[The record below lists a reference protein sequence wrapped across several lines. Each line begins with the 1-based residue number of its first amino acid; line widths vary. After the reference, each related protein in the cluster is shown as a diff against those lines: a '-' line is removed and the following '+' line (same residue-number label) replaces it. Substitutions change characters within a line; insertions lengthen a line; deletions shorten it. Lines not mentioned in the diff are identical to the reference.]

1 MDKIPANIATLIQKL
16 KPVKSLLLKDLG
28 NLIKTQ
34 IKGANI
40 KTKQY
45 NTLSH
50 QPNGK
55 TYN

>member
-16 KPVKSLLLKDLG
+16 KPVKSLLLNDLG

-34 IKGANI
+34 TKGANI

-45 NTLSH
+45 NTLGH
-50 QPNGK
+50 QQNGK

>member
-1 MDKIPANIATLIQKL
+1 MATLIQKL
-16 KPVKSLLLKDLG
+16 KAVKSLLLYDLG

-34 IKGANI
+34 TKGANI

-45 NTLSH
+45 NTLGH
-50 QPNGK
+50 HPNGN

>member
-16 KPVKSLLLKDLG
+16 KAVKSLLVNDFG
-28 NLIKTQ
+28 NLINTQ
-34 IKGANI
+34 VKGAKI

-45 NTLSH
+45 KTLGH
-50 QPNGK
+50 HPNGN

>member
-16 KPVKSLLLKDLG
+16 KPVKSLLVNDLG
-28 NLIKTQ
+28 NLINTK

-40 KTKQY
+40 NIKQY
-45 NTLSH
+45 KTLGH
-50 QPNGK
+50 QPKGK